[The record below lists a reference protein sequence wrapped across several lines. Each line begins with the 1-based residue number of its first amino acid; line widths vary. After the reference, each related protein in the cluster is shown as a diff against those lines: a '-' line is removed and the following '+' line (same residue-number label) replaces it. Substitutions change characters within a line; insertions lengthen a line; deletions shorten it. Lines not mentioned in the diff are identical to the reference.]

1 MMGRLTNIVFLAVR
15 EVFSHRLRTL
25 LALGTVALCVGA
37 LICMLALTAGMAANI
52 ESSFRQG
59 GRLNA
64 IRIQPQ
70 NPPAGQEALAA
81 RSPGLTL
88 RDAELLREVL
98 PRGVPVSPVLEMEE
112 QLPRLSRRASVTLRG
127 VEADYFLINPL
138 TLREGRL
145 IRDGDVEMRTRVV
158 VLGDTVRQLLV
169 DRGVPLDLLTFRGV
183 SFKTVGILNRVMS
196 ESQRRAME
204 TGVFERQ
211 RQRQRERNQRM
222 RTWDPFG
229 DLNDQVLMPISTMLA
244 TLGSAGAAEDER
256 VVAQTKVTRIDV
268 MVEDLSR
275 VAEFQDLIQRTLLA
289 SHNGVE
295 DFGIQTPEA
304 DRELLEQQV
313 FAARFTGA
321 AIAGTTLL
329 IGFLGI
335 ANLMLCG
342 LSDRVREF
350 GIKLSAGARGRD
362 LFVGTLTESV
372 LLSVMGSFLGFALS
386 FFFLDVLVKMAPVSN
401 APVLLAEDVVV
412 SMVVTWVAGVL
423 AGLYPAWR
431 AARINPV
438 DALRYE

>member
-1 MMGRLTNIVFLAVR
+1 MRRLNNIVFLAVR
-15 EVFSHRLRTL
+15 EVFSHPLRTL
-25 LALGTVALCVGA
+25 LAMASVALCVGA

-52 ESSFRQG
+52 ESSYRQG

-64 IRIQPQ
+64 IVIQPQ
-70 NPPAGQEALAA
+70 SPPAGQQAATA

-88 RDAELLREVL
+88 RDVELLRRVL
-98 PRGVPVSPVLEMEE
+98 PDGVPVSPVFEMEE
-112 QLPRLSRRASVTLRG
+112 QLPGLNRRVGVRVRG
-127 VEADYFLINPL
+127 VEPDYFSINL
-138 TLREGRL
+138 LSLQEGRL
-145 IRDGDVEMRTRVV
+145 IEDSDVVTGSRVI
-158 VLGDTVRQLLV
+158 VLGDTVRQLLSERNISF
-169 DRGVPLDLLTFRGV
+169 DTLTFRGV
-183 SFKTVGILNRVMS
+183 RFRTVGALARVMTES
-196 ESQRRAME
+196 ERRTVE
-204 TGVFERQ
+204 TGLSERRRQ
-211 RQRQRERNQRM
+211 RARQRNQRM
-222 RTWDPFG
+222 RLWDQFS
-229 DLNDQVLMPISTMLA
+229 DLNEQILMPITTMMA
-244 TLGSAGAAEDER
+244 TMGSAR
-256 VVAQTKVTRIDV
+256 VENGQDAGPQTRISRIDV
-268 MVEDLSR
+268 MVADLGR
-275 VAEFQDLIQRTLLA
+275 MEEFYDLIQRTLIL

-295 DFGIQTPEA
+295 DFGIRTPQT
-304 DRELLEQQV
+304 DRELLERQV

-362 LFVGTLTESV
+362 LFVGTLTESL
-372 LLSVMGSFLGFALS
+372 LLSVLGSFLGFALS